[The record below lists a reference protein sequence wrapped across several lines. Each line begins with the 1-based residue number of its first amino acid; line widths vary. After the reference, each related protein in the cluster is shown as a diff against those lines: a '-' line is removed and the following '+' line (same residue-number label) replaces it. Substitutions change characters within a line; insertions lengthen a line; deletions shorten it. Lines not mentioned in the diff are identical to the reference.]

1 MSYEHLISS
10 LLHYFL
16 NKINQSLAKTIN
28 KIMMP
33 IMISHNDL
41 EVFIEQSKLN
51 GYATLPRYL
60 QASST

>member
-1 MSYEHLISS
+1 MLGNGCYERDQISS

-51 GYATLPRYL
+51 GYAMLPR
-60 QASST
+60 